1 MNKQRISETVLHQHL
16 SSFIQ
21 KTFETV
27 VAGRRYLHNWHINAI
42 AWHLTLCARG
52 EINRLIITVP
62 PRHLKSICATVAFP
76 AWVLG
81 HDPTKRIVT
90 ASYADALAVSHA
102 HLFRMVIESPW
113 YRQVFPG
120 TRIHPKKNT
129 ETEVVFTRD
138 GYRLATTVGGSL
150 TGRGG
155 DIAIIDDPIKAQD
168 ALSRALRRRANEWFN
183 TTLLSRLDDKEKGII
198 IIIMQRL
205 HPDDLVAHLLAQ
217 GGWTHLDLPAIAETP
232 QAVPI
237 GLRRVKQRGI
247 GDVLH
252 PEREPR
258 HVLERIKEEMGTY
271 AFSAQYQQAPVP
283 PEGNI
288 VRWGWF
294 QTYDDLPDP
303 SEVTQRVWSWDTAS
317 KADELN
323 DYSVGTLWYVA
334 GSRYYLA
341 RVVRRRLEFPSLK
354 KLIVECALHEP
365 SSDIL
370 IEDKASGTQL
380 IQDLQQEGLV
390 HPIAV
395 LPEADKVTRMAGQS
409 AKIEAGQVY
418 LPKQAPWL
426 AEFQNEVLAFPNGAH
441 DDQVD
446 SMSQFLAWGSRY
458 QNQEVDWNLY

>member
-1 MNKQRISETVLHQHL
+1 MNNLR
-16 SSFIQ
+16 
-21 KTFETV
+21 TFEAILRQDLSCFVQKVFNTV
-27 VAGRRYLHNWHINAI
+27 APVHRYLHNWHIDAI
-42 AWHLTLCARG
+42 AWHLALCARG

-113 YRQVFPG
+113 YRQVFPR
-120 TRIHPKKNT
+120 TRIHGRKNT
-129 ETEVVFTRD
+129 ETEVVFTRG
-138 GYRLATTVGGSL
+138 GYRLATTVGGTL

-168 ALSRALRRRANEWFN
+168 ALSKPLRQRANEWFN

-198 IIIMQRL
+198 IVIMQRL
-205 HPDDLVAHLLAQ
+205 HPDDFVAHLLAQ
-217 GGWTHLDLPAIAETP
+217 GGWTHLNLPAIAETP
-232 QAVPI
+232 QTIPI
-237 GLRRVKQRGI
+237 GPHLVKRRAI
-247 GDVLH
+247 GCVLH

-294 QTYDDLPDP
+294 QTYDGLPDP
-303 SEVTQRVWSWDTAS
+303 SEVTQRVWSWDTGS

-323 DYSVGTLWYVA
+323 DYSVGTLWYIA
-334 GSRYYLA
+334 GSRCYLA
-341 RVVRRRLEFPSLK
+341 RVVRRRLDFPSLK
-354 KLIVECALHEP
+354 RLIIECALSEP
-365 SSDIL
+365 SSTVL
-370 IEDKASGTQL
+370 IEDKASGTQF
-380 IQDLQQEGLV
+380 IQDLRQEGIV
-390 HPIAV
+390 HPIAI

-426 AEFQNEVLAFPNGAH
+426 AEFQNEVLAFPHGAH

-446 SMSQFLAWGSRY
+446 SMSQFLAWASRH
-458 QNQEVDWNLY
+458 QSHVPDWNLY